1 MRNDFEK
8 AYIWPTPTAPIDA
21 TADLD
26 GVAKPA
32 VTLDD
37 LNPLTSR
44 FVELMLASMTGS
56 TNKATMFK
64 KILEAIHESY
74 KKETPE
80 NQKIHK
86 RRQKFVVA
94 TNDPNSSI
102 TVFDVDTTIVDF
114 AVVIYG
120 YSTKPG
126 MANLMV
132 YDDTQGIAIQNKIDG
147 RQNEKLRRIPIN
159 TVDTYIVPYESITF
173 ITYPSAPSSVL
184 EEYETTIGTEIRD
197 EEMVYAKFLKIE
209 NDIKQILSKKDLQQF
224 ITYFSR
230 VWKEDLRDVDT
241 RYNTSAMNKRADIWK
256 LYYEIM
262 NTFIT
267 QSPKEIQEK
276 FFTPETIV
284 KIKESLYKIYETP

>member
-1 MRNDFEK
+1 MRNEFEK

-21 TADLD
+21 TTDLD

-37 LNPLTSR
+37 LNPLTSK
-44 FVELMLASMTGS
+44 FVELML
-56 TNKATMFK
+56 TNMAGTTDRATMFK
-64 KILEAIHESY
+64 KIFEAIHESY

-80 NQKIHK
+80 NQKINK

-94 TNDPNSSI
+94 TIDSASPI
-102 TVFDVDTTIVDF
+102 TVFDIDTTIVDF

-126 MANLMV
+126 MANVMV
-132 YDDTQGIAIQNKIDG
+132 YDDTQGIAIQNKLDA

-159 TVDTYIVPYESITF
+159 TVDTYIVPYDSISF

-184 EEYETTIGTEIRD
+184 EEYESTIGSEIRN
-197 EEMVYAKFLKIE
+197 EEMVYARFLKIE

-224 ITYFSR
+224 ITYFSK

-241 RYNTSAMNKRADIWK
+241 RYNTAAMNKRSDIWK
-256 LYYEIM
+256 LYYEVM

-284 KIKESLYKIYETP
+284 KIKESLYKIHETP